1 MLELIKIYNKG
12 GNKMKLY
19 LIISDYRIQHYVV
32 ATSLKNAIKV
42 FEETNKKENIV
53 DIQFINNKVIM
64 GE

>member
-1 MLELIKIYNKG
+1 
-12 GNKMKLY
+12 MKLY
-19 LIISDYRIQHYVV
+19 LIISDYRIQHYVI

-53 DIQFINNKVIM
+53 DIQFVNNKVIV